1 MYLVPYRT
9 VPVFLVPGTGTR
21 YLGTV
26 SMMKQRVFL
35 FFFGRE
41 YVDI

>member
-1 MYLVPYRT
+1 MMYRTWYRT
-9 VPVFLVPGTGTR
+9 VPVFLVP
-21 YLGTV
+21 GTV